1 LGFFVPKESVMR
13 KFLVFIAV
21 LLFSSVSPALT
32 LDQISGTE
40 SAGGLKEALT
50 QGAGKAVELLGAK
63 DGFLGNPKVKIGL
76 PGNLDKAAKMM
87 RKLGM
92 GGTIDELETA
102 MNRAA
107 EAAVPEAKKLL
118 VDSIKSMSVDD
129 AKGILTGGDNAATEY
144 FKRSTSEP
152 LKEKFKP
159 IVQQA
164 MAKVKVADAFDN
176 FAGKAATFGVIKKED
191 AQLDNYVTGKAL
203 DGLYK
208 MIAEEEKAIRS
219 NPIGAAGNL
228 AKKVFGALGK

>member
-1 LGFFVPKESVMR
+1 MR
-13 KFLVFIAV
+13 KFFVFFAV
-21 LLFSSVSPALT
+21 LLFSGVSSALT

-40 SAGGLKEALT
+40 TAGGLKEALT
-50 QGAGKAVELLGAK
+50 QGAGKAVELLGSK

-76 PGNLDKAAKMM
+76 PGSLEKAAKMM

-107 EAAVPEAKKLL
+107 EAAVPEAKALL
-118 VDSIKSMSVDD
+118 VESIKSMSVDD

-159 IVQQA
+159 ISLPAAEDKFIFDLV
-164 MAKVKVADAFDN
+164 DTIIHIAFSVIDLILKRFVIRFN
-176 FAGKAATFGVIKKED
+176 RCFKCVTTNILKIPGGVLPSTLWLHQFRTWHPHICG
-191 AQLDNYVTGKAL
+191 Q
-203 DGLYK
+203 
-208 MIAEEEKAIRS
+208 RR
-219 NPIGAAGNL
+219 
-228 AKKVFGALGK
+228 

>member
-1 LGFFVPKESVMR
+1 MR
-13 KFLVFIAV
+13 KFLVLAT
-21 LLFSSVSPALT
+21 LLVAGMAHALS
-32 LDQISGTE
+32 LDQLSSSDT
-40 SAGGLKEALT
+40 AGGLKEALT

-63 DGFLGNPKVKIGL
+63 DGFLGNSKVKIGL
-76 PGNLDKAAKMM
+76 PGHLDKAAKTM

-107 EAAVPEAKKLL
+107 EAAVPEAKALL
-118 VDSIKSMSVDD
+118 VESIKSMSVDD

-144 FKRSTSEP
+144 FKRSTAEP
-152 LKEKFKP
+152 LREKFKP

-164 MAKVKVADAFDN
+164 MAKVKVAEAFDN

-191 AQLDNYVTGKAL
+191 AQLDHYVTGKAL

-208 MIAEEEKAIRS
+208 MIAEEEKAIRG

>member
-1 LGFFVPKESVMR
+1 MR
-13 KFLVFIAV
+13 KFLVLAT
-21 LLFSSVSPALT
+21 LLVAGMAHALS
-32 LDQISGTE
+32 LDQLSSSDT
-40 SAGGLKEALT
+40 AGGLKEALT

-208 MIAEEEKAIRS
+208 MIAEEEKAIRG

>member
-1 LGFFVPKESVMR
+1 MR

>member
-1 LGFFVPKESVMR
+1 MR

-21 LLFSSVSPALT
+21 LLFSGVSSALT

-40 SAGGLKEALT
+40 TAGGLKEALT
-50 QGAGKAVELLGAK
+50 QGAGKAVELLGSK

-76 PGNLDKAAKMM
+76 PGNLEKAAKMM
-87 RKLGM
+87 RKVGM

-107 EAAVPEAKKLL
+107 EAAVPEAKALL
-118 VDSIKSMSVDD
+118 VESIKSMSVED

-144 FKRSTSEP
+144 FKRGTSEP

-176 FAGKAATFGVIKKED
+176 FAGKAATFGLIKKED

>member
-1 LGFFVPKESVMR
+1 MR

-152 LKEKFKP
+152 LRDKFKP

-176 FAGKAATFGVIKKED
+176 FAGKAASLGLIKKED

-219 NPIGAAGNL
+219 NPVDAAGNL

>member
-1 LGFFVPKESVMR
+1 MR
-13 KFLVFIAV
+13 KFPVFIAV

>member
-1 LGFFVPKESVMR
+1 MR
-13 KFLVFIAV
+13 KFVLLVAA
-21 LLFSSVSPALT
+21 LLFSGVSPALT

-144 FKRSTSEP
+144 FKRGTSEP
-152 LKEKFKP
+152 LRGKFKP

>member
-1 LGFFVPKESVMR
+1 
-13 KFLVFIAV
+13 
-21 LLFSSVSPALT
+21 
-32 LDQISGTE
+32 
-40 SAGGLKEALT
+40 
-50 QGAGKAVELLGAK
+50 
-63 DGFLGNPKVKIGL
+63 
-76 PGNLDKAAKMM
+76 MM

-92 GGTIDELETA
+92 GGTIEELETA

-164 MAKVKVADAFDN
+164 MAKVKDADAFDN
-176 FAGKAATFGVIKKED
+176 FSGKAATFGVIKKQD
-191 AQLDNYVTGKAL
+191 AQLDNYVTVGSRTAST
-203 DGLYK
+203 
-208 MIAEEEKAIRS
+208 R
-219 NPIGAAGNL
+219 
-228 AKKVFGALGK
+228 

>member
-1 LGFFVPKESVMR
+1 MR

-164 MAKVKVADAFDN
+164 MAKVKVATRWPSST
-176 FAGKAATFGVIKKED
+176 AARSRTTSNSRLVIMP
-191 AQLDNYVTGKAL
+191 AHTC
-203 DGLYK
+203 
-208 MIAEEEKAIRS
+208 R
-219 NPIGAAGNL
+219 L
-228 AKKVFGALGK
+228 ARAVSTASYSGSCVSCMSLL

>member
-1 LGFFVPKESVMR
+1 MR

-21 LLFSSVSPALT
+21 LLFSGVSPALT

-203 DGLYK
+203 DGLYL
-208 MIAEEEKAIRS
+208 MIAEEERKIRKDPLGTGS
-219 NPIGAAGNL
+219 DIL
-228 AKKVFGALGK
+228 KKVFGSLK

>member
-1 LGFFVPKESVMR
+1 MR
-13 KFLVFIAV
+13 KFFVFFAV
-21 LLFSSVSPALT
+21 LLFSGVSSALT

-40 SAGGLKEALT
+40 TAGGLKEALT
-50 QGAGKAVELLGAK
+50 QGAGKAVELLGSK

-76 PGNLDKAAKMM
+76 PGSLEKAAKMM

-92 GGTIDELETA
+92 GGTIDELETT

-107 EAAVPEAKKLL
+107 EAAVPEAKALL
-118 VDSIKSMSVDD
+118 VESIKSMSVDD

-176 FAGKAATFGVIKKED
+176 FAGKAATFGLIKKEG

-219 NPIGAAGNL
+219 NPIGAAGSL

>member
-1 LGFFVPKESVMR
+1 MR
-13 KFLVFIAV
+13 KLLVFIAV
-21 LLFSSVSPALT
+21 LLFSGVSPALT

-40 SAGGLKEALT
+40 TAGGLKEALT
-50 QGAGKAVELLGAK
+50 QGAGKAVELLGSK

-76 PGNLDKAAKMM
+76 PGNLEKAAKMM

-107 EAAVPEAKKLL
+107 EAAVPEAKALL
-118 VDSIKSMSVDD
+118 VESIKSMSVED
-129 AKGILTGGDNAATEY
+129 AKGIVTGGDNAATEY
-144 FKRSTSEP
+144 FKRSTAEP
-152 LKEKFKP
+152 LKDKFKP

-176 FAGKAATFGVIKKED
+176 FAGKAATFGLIKKED

>member
-1 LGFFVPKESVMR
+1 MR
-13 KFLVFIAV
+13 KFVLFLAA
-21 LLFSSVSPALT
+21 LLFSGVSSALT
-32 LDQISGTE
+32 LDQISGAE
-40 SAGGLKEALT
+40 STGGLKEALT

-76 PGNLDKAAKMM
+76 PGNLEKAAKMM

-92 GGTIDELETA
+92 GSTIDELETA

-107 EAAVPEAKKLL
+107 EAAVPEAKALL
-118 VDSIKSMSVDD
+118 TESIKSMSVDD
-129 AKGILTGGDNAATEY
+129 AKGILTGGDNSATEY

-152 LKEKFKP
+152 LREKFKP

-164 MAKVKVADAFDN
+164 MGKVKVADAFDN
-176 FAGKAATFGVIKKED
+176 FAGKAASFGLIKKED

>member
-1 LGFFVPKESVMR
+1 MR

-50 QGAGKAVELLGAK
+50 QGAGK

>member
-1 LGFFVPKESVMR
+1 MR
-13 KFLVFIAV
+13 KFLVLVAA
-21 LLFSSVSPALT
+21 LLFSGVSPALT
-32 LDQISGTE
+32 LDQISGAE

-50 QGAGKAVELLGAK
+50 QGAGKAVELLGAQ

-164 MAKVKVADAFDN
+164 MAKVKVAEHFDN
-176 FAGKAATFGVIKKED
+176 FAGKAATFGVINKED

-203 DGLYK
+203 DGLFK

>member
-1 LGFFVPKESVMR
+1 MR
-13 KFLVFIAV
+13 KLLVFIAA
-21 LLFSSVSPALT
+21 LLVAGVSPALT
-32 LDQISGTE
+32 LDQISGAET
-40 SAGGLKEALT
+40 AGGLKEALT
-50 QGAGKAVELLGAK
+50 QGVGKAVELLGSK

-76 PGNLDKAAKMM
+76 PGNLEKAAKTM

-92 GGTIDELETA
+92 GGAIDELETA

-107 EAAVPEAKKLL
+107 EAAVPEAKALL
-118 VDSIKSMSVDD
+118 VDSVKSMSVED
-129 AKGILTGGDNAATEY
+129 AKGIVTGGDNAATEY

-152 LKEKFKP
+152 LRDKFKP

-176 FAGKAATFGVIKKED
+176 FAGKAASFGLIKKED
-191 AQLDNYVTGKAL
+191 AQLDSYVTGKAL

-219 NPIGAAGNL
+219 NPVDAAGNL

>member
-1 LGFFVPKESVMR
+1 MR

-164 MAKVKVADAFDN
+164 MAKVKVATRWPSST
-176 FAGKAATFGVIKKED
+176 AARSRTTSNSRLVIMP
-191 AQLDNYVTGKAL
+191 AHTCRLARAVSTASYSGSCVSC
-203 DGLYK
+203 
-208 MIAEEEKAIRS
+208 RS
-219 NPIGAAGNL
+219 L
-228 AKKVFGALGK
+228 L